1 MKEAVRINECG
12 RRIGESHHRAV
23 LTDAE
28 VGQLLSDREAG
39 MSLAALARKW
49 RISKSGAKDLVDGR
63 RRGQVGPRVV
73 RPDVSRKVVRAEV
86 RLTLAQ
92 RARLA
97 RLGGSKWLRRVLDG
111 EVHAYPVAEG
121 KLRQKR

>member
-28 VGQLLSDREAG
+28 VGQLLADREAG

-49 RISKSGAKDLVDGR
+49 RISKSGAKGIVDGS
-63 RRGQVGPRVV
+63 RRGQVGPT
-73 RPDVSRKVVRAEV
+73 VSRSPSQRERVRAWV
-86 RLTLAQ
+86 SLTLAE
-92 RARLA
+92 RAKLR
-97 RLGGSKWLRRVLDG
+97 RLGGSKFVRRAL
-111 EVHAYPVAEG
+111 EAI
-121 KLRQKR
+121 R